1 MQCNWSHN
9 RDIKVKDDK
18 IEFKDKT
25 QDNFS
30 KNETGKRYTDKQF
43 YLLKKMLSPAQN
55 ISFKFLRNT

>member
-18 IEFKDKT
+18 IELKNKT

-30 KNETGKRYTDKQF
+30 TMTNLEQKVIKMKQAKDTDILINNSTHLKR
-43 YLLKKMLSPAQN
+43 S
-55 ISFKFLRNT
+55 

>member
-18 IEFKDKT
+18 IELKNKT

-30 KNETGKRYTDKQF
+30 TMTNLEQKVIKMKQAKDTDILINNSTYLKR
-43 YLLKKMLSPAQN
+43 S
-55 ISFKFLRNT
+55 